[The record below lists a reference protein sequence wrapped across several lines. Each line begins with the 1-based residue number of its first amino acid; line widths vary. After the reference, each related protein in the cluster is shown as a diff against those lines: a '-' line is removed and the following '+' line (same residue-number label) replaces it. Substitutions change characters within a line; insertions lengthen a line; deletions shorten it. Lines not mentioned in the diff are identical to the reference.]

1 MINLVDLFSVGCRG
15 AMDNAFTL
23 YFDGPGYDCRRWK
36 LSFLFFWSFC
46 FVLCFFRK
54 TYFHFLTNLKYTGR
68 LIAGSL
74 SAFISKIQHKLALG
88 TL

>member
-1 MINLVDLFSVGCRG
+1 MINLVDLLSVGCRG

-23 YFDGPGYDCRRWK
+23 YFDGPGYDCRRW
-36 LSFLFFWSFC
+36 SFY

-68 LIAGSL
+68 LIAVSL

>member
-1 MINLVDLFSVGCRG
+1 MILPLLYSKLACV
-15 AMDNAFTL
+15 AIDNAFIL
-23 YFDGPGYDCRRWK
+23 YVNGPGFDFRRQK
-36 LSFLFFWSFC
+36 HSFLFFYFVVLL

-74 SAFISKIQHKLALG
+74 SAFLSKIK
-88 TL
+88 